1 MQSGKGSFVMIGDE
15 GVHAAVL
22 IAARVKRATSIISMA
37 ALDCTSCNWVIGD
50 IFIFHD
56 MAVNYLSP

>member
-1 MQSGKGSFVMIGDE
+1 MIGGE

-22 IAARVKRATSIISMA
+22 IAACVKRATSLISMA
-37 ALDCTSCNWVIGD
+37 ALDCAGCSWVIED
-50 IFIFHD
+50 IFIFHG

>member
-1 MQSGKGSFVMIGDE
+1 MIGDE

-22 IAARVKRATSIISMA
+22 IAACVERAAGLISTA